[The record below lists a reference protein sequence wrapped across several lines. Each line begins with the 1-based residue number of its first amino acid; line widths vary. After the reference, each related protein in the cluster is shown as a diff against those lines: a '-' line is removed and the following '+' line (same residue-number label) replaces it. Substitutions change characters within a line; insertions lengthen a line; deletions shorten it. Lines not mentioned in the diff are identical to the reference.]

1 MASEKIQLYSL
12 ATPNGMK
19 VRIVRNVA
27 LEYVSTLMIYS
38 VAFGSFDGE
47 MHKFDLNM
55 CSK

>member
-19 VRIVRNVA
+19 VSIFRNI
-27 LEYVSTLMIYS
+27 LLDFVSTSMIYS
-38 VAFGSFDGE
+38 VAFGSRNGE
-47 MHKFDLNM
+47 MHKFDLFI